1 MLFTQYRFYLIPLF
15 SVALQVSKLVSLYI
29 HSQIRQ
35 SCQISVSHVI
45 LCLSIFLSVYLTL
58 YLSVQLPSCLPVSIS
73 VSITCL
79 SVSQSVCQ
87 SVSLYVCQS
96 VCLSVCMSVSLSV
109 CLLQSVFLSIYL
121 TNCPSYSLQ
130 SSAVTLQFSITAPPL
145 TQMFL
150 TTYNY

>member
-79 SVSQSVCQ
+79 SVSQSVCL
-87 SVSLYVCQS
+87 SVCQS

-109 CLLQSVFLSIYL
+109 CLLQSAFLSIYL

>member
-58 YLSVQLPSCLPVSIS
+58 YLSVQLPSCLPVSIP

-79 SVSQSVCQ
+79 SVSQSVCL
-87 SVSLYVCQS
+87 SVCQS

>member
-79 SVSQSVCQ
+79 SVSQSVCL
-87 SVSLYVCQS
+87 SVCQS